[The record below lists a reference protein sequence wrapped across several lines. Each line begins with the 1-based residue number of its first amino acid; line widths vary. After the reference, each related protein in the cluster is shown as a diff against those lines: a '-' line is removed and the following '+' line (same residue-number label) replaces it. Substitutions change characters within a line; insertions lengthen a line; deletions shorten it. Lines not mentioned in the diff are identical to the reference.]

1 MPQQKKQNGFART
14 VGLLGVGFT
23 GMMLASLLACSL
35 LGVAAVWMFGG
46 TDMNLLMVINDLG
59 MYGIGLP
66 VLLAVGHF
74 LPNGAAFPLWPRH
87 ALRPST
93 FGKAAAV
100 GYAGCMVANVV
111 TSIVVALIRTLAGLP
126 ASSESLDNMLDG
138 LSPWASLLLISVVPA
153 VAEELL
159 FRGYLYR
166 KLIRFGQLPYILL
179 SAFFFGSFHGNLDQ
193 FLYAFLLGC
202 WLGYLVCR
210 TGSVFYG
217 MMIHLLINFF
227 SSCVLT
233 GVGDGAIINGLLGL
247 VILGVV
253 IWGAIQFWDFHRR
266 MFVRPSTGL
275 PDHPVRAAV
284 LNPGM
289 LLWVVVFLVV
299 SAMSLLS

>member
-1 MPQQKKQNGFART
+1 MPQQKKRNEFART
-14 VGLLGVGFT
+14 VGLLGLGFA
-23 GMMLASLLACSL
+23 GMMLVSLVACSL
-35 LGVAAVWMFGG
+35 LGMAAAWLFGG

-59 MYGIGLP
+59 IYGIGLP

-74 LPNGAAFPLWPRH
+74 LPNGGEFPMQPRR

-93 FGKAAAV
+93 FGRAAAV
-100 GYAGCMVANVV
+100 GYAGCMVANVI
-111 TSIVVALIRTLAGLP
+111 SSLVVALLRTLAGLSA
-126 ASSESLDNMLDG
+126 ASENLNAMLDG

-166 KLIRFGQLPYILL
+166 KLIRFGELPYILL

-193 FLYAFLLGC
+193 FLYAFVLGC

-217 MMIHLLINFF
+217 MMIHLLVNFF

-233 GVGDGAIINGLLGL
+233 GVGDGTIINGALGL
-247 VILGVV
+247 AILAVV
-253 IWGAIQFWDFHRR
+253 IWGAIQFWDVHRR
-266 MFVRPSTGL
+266 LFVRPAAGL
-275 PDHPVRAAV
+275 PEHPVRAVV

-289 LLWVVVFLVV
+289 LLWVVVFLAISV
-299 SAMSLLS
+299 MSLLS